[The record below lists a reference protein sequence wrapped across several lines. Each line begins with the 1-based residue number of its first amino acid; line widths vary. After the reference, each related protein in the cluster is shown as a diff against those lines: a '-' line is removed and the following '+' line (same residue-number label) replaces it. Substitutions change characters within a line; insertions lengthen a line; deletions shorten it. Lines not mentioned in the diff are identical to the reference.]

1 MWMSSPRARIGGT
14 THGLAVDDG
23 WAVSS
28 GQVIATIENPKLGL
42 QLASLDARIRA
53 LDAQWKLAQTE
64 LERMRKLRT
73 SGTIS
78 QARLDEARTHLVVV
92 TGNRAAVAAE
102 RAVPEQQMAEGAVPA
117 PAGGRVPPCRGTASG
132 RLPGPP
138 SATWAA
144 PSCWPTRSSTVRAIS
159 MVFGPA
165 SSTALTLL
173 VIPAIDI
180 VFRDNGPDLP

>member
-1 MWMSSPRARIGGT
+1 MSSPRARIGGT
-14 THGLAVDDG
+14 THGVAVDEC

-78 QARLDEARTHLVVV
+78 QARLVVV

-117 PAGGRVPPCRGTASG
+117 PAGGRAPPCRGTASG